1 MTQNLKITNEWDK
14 IFKLSDKVNHKK
26 ITFHNR
32 FGITLVGDLYEPKE
46 KGDGKVMDDYG
57 FMKDHNAA
65 YIRIWTAQEKEARLR
80 KEIRH
85 LSICC
90 HWCEVAFAFGV
101 FCTVM
106 SPYGDYW
113 LLALGIAFITA
124 SCVTIGNALTQMRL
138 VRRRFG

>member
-1 MTQNLKITNEWDK
+1 
-14 IFKLSDKVNHKK
+14 
-26 ITFHNR
+26 
-32 FGITLVGDLYEPKE
+32 
-46 KGDGKVMDDYG
+46 MDDYG

-65 YIRIWTAQEKEARLR
+65 YIRIWTAQEKEAKLR

-85 LSICC
+85 LSTCC

-138 VRRRFG
+138 VRRRFS